1 MASAT
6 DQYAFFVEGLASLSK
21 FDDLD
26 SNIKRYALAAIND
39 SLDFARAEGARVM
52 LTEVAF
58 PDEYLS
64 AKGGRFSV
72 SRRATQGSLEGAITA
87 RQRATSL
94 ARFSSGSVGES
105 PIVGVRRG
113 KGGVKLPRA
122 FLMKL
127 KSGNSD
133 TRNNLGLAVRLK
145 KGEAL
150 KKSHAAVEIGKGLY
164 LLYGPSVDQ
173 VFRNLVNG
181 ETAYVRR
188 VEDRLEGEFMRLL
201 ETFNV

>member
-1 MASAT
+1 MEE
-6 DQYAFFVEGLASLSK
+6 YAFFVEGLKELSN
-21 FDDLD
+21 FADLD
-26 SNIKRYALAAIND
+26 EKVKGFALNAIND

-58 PDEYLS
+58 PDEYL
-64 AKGGRFSV
+64 APKGGRFSV
-72 SRRATQGSLEGAITA
+72 SRRATRGSLEGAITA

-113 KGGVKLPRA
+113 KGAAKLPRA

-133 TRNNLGLAVRLK
+133 TRNNLGLAIRLK
-145 KGEAL
+145 KGEQL

-181 ETAYVRR
+181 ETPFVRR
-188 VEDRLEGEFMRLL
+188 VEDRLEGEFLRLL